1 MCVFLLPF
9 TVTFGK
15 AETKLL
21 SKMATDVRQAN
32 ELRTDEGAAGAGV
45 KREGAGAGAGVVEG
59 AKGGDH

>member
-1 MCVFLLPF
+1 MCFLLPF

-32 ELRTDEGAAGAGV
+32 ELRTDAAGEGGDGAG
-45 KREGAGAGAGVVEG
+45 EGGAGAVVGAEG
-59 AKGGDH
+59 GGH